1 MCTLVPLLNPSA
13 AATLGIVALALRTQC
28 PPRAGPCP
36 IALMTLLSHSRGMAA
51 PIRDSAN
58 DNQLCRPSV
67 GDSLRATAA
76 RADIGPRLAQMLR
89 DAAALVDVL
98 DRKIAASE
106 AAQAEVVHSVQELID
121 ALERSISRLNMPIGQ
136 SRR

>member
-1 MCTLVPLLNPSA
+1 
-13 AATLGIVALALRTQC
+13 
-28 PPRAGPCP
+28 
-36 IALMTLLSHSRGMAA
+36 MAD

-76 RADIGPRLAQMLR
+76 RTDIGPRLAQMLR
-89 DAAALVDVL
+89 DAAALSDVL
-98 DRKIAASE
+98 DRKIGMSE

-121 ALERSISRLNMPIGQ
+121 ALDAASAA
-136 SRR
+136 

>member
-1 MCTLVPLLNPSA
+1 
-13 AATLGIVALALRTQC
+13 
-28 PPRAGPCP
+28 
-36 IALMTLLSHSRGMAA
+36 MAD
-51 PIRDSAN
+51 PIRNGAN
-58 DNQLCRPSV
+58 DNQPRRPSV

-76 RADIGPRLAQMLR
+76 RPDIGPRLAQMLR

-98 DRKIAASE
+98 DRKIGSAE